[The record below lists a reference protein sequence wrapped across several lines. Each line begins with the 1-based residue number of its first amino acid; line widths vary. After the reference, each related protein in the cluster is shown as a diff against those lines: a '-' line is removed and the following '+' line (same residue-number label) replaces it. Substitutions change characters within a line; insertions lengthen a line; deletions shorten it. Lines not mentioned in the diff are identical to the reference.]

1 MSHPLQIAGVK
12 FLKALAKHSDVI
24 MKAYL
29 SGRVNELDVDAKVL
43 EKLVE
48 LGVLWRPEPEQDL
61 RLRSVVR
68 GLLENSLRDER
79 NRQIDANIGS
89 KVAAITTIANHYKE
103 ALHQQNYA
111 ESEVYMEDL
120 TEQIYGLVDNLKSSV
135 RNLWRRIHNEFGYVA
150 SINAKIRENELAQS
164 QLTEMRQQLEMF
176 EFDELALLAGNSR
189 ELRRL
194 LVVQLQKSHS
204 EISQELT
211 LAQAKLI
218 DLLGKFRE
226 YLQRS
231 QLLKGFV
238 LHYQQKLDFQIKDYA
253 ARHNVPSLFNIAPA
267 MIKPANIDVSNIE
280 HEQTFATIVSNIK
293 QVKHSLGDNKTKRQG
308 QSFDV
313 NDIDSIDI
321 ESDTIKLAI
330 EDYFCQIMD
339 TGERMSALEYHQSK
353 ELDIDSEQWIYGVIS
368 GYQGLTVEE
377 QEFFEIDTLGHPHPI
392 FNGNYIIEDV
402 ELGFR

>member
-1 MSHPLQIAGVK
+1 MNTRSNQALNQSSKSGLNHPLQIAGVK

-24 MKAYL
+24 MKAYV

-43 EKLVE
+43 DKLIE

-61 RLRSVVR
+61 RLRSAVR

-103 ALHQQNYA
+103 ALHQQQYA

-120 TEQIYGLVDNLKSSV
+120 TEQVYGLVDNLKSSV
-135 RNLWRRIHNEFGYVA
+135 RNLWRRIHNEFGYVG

-176 EFDELALLAGNSR
+176 EFDQLAELAGNSR

-238 LHYQQKLDFQIKDYA
+238 LHYQQKPDFQIKDYA
-253 ARHNVPSLFNIAPA
+253 NMHNVPSLFNIA
-267 MIKPANIDVSNIE
+267 S
-280 HEQTFATIVSNIK
+280 
-293 QVKHSLGDNKTKRQG
+293 
-308 QSFDV
+308 
-313 NDIDSIDI
+313 
-321 ESDTIKLAI
+321 
-330 EDYFCQIMD
+330 
-339 TGERMSALEYHQSK
+339 
-353 ELDIDSEQWIYGVIS
+353 
-368 GYQGLTVEE
+368 
-377 QEFFEIDTLGHPHPI
+377 
-392 FNGNYIIEDV
+392 
-402 ELGFR
+402 